1 MSFNI
6 ALSSLQAVTE
16 QLGTISNNI
25 ANAGTTGFK
34 SSRTNFGSLYAESQA
49 LGVEVIGQ
57 TQSISQN
64 GTLTTTGRTLDVA
77 IAGGGFLTMRTN
89 TGEQVY
95 SRAGVLNTDVNN
107 YLVNASGF
115 RLQGYPIDANGN
127 LLTGALGDL
136 QLQNGNQP
144 AKATDA
150 LAFVANLD
158 ANEAVPAVGP
168 FDASNAETYNSTYT
182 TRVYD
187 SLGIE
192 HALTQYFVK
201 TGSNTWNSHY
211 FMDGAALAGLPQP
224 ITFSTAGAI
233 SAPVGPVTVSFVP
246 AGADAM
252 AIAVDYT
259 GSTQFG
265 SDFLVTRNAATGYT
279 AGERTGL
286 AIEGNGQI
294 YATYSNGQRM
304 LQGQMVLANF
314 VDLQGLRNVGGT
326 AWAETKDSGA
336 ALVGVPGTG
345 QNGSIIAGTLES
357 SNVDLT
363 QQLVGL
369 MEAQR
374 NFQAT
379 TRVLTT
385 GKELNQVLFNAI

>member
-25 ANAGTTGFK
+25 ANAATTGFK
-34 SSRTNFGSLYAESQA
+34 SSRTNFGALYAESQA
-49 LGVEVIGQ
+49 IGVEVIGQ
-57 TQSISQN
+57 TQSMTQN
-64 GTLTTTGRTLDVA
+64 GTLSTTGRTLDVA
-77 IAGGGFLTMRTN
+77 IAGGGFLIMRSGN
-89 TGEQVY
+89 GEQVFT
-95 SRAGVLNTDVNN
+95 RAGVLNTDVNN

-115 RLQGYPIDANGN
+115 RVQGYPVDADGN
-127 LLTGALGDL
+127 LQTGALGDI
-136 QLQNGNQP
+136 QLRNGNLA
-144 AKATDA
+144 AKATDS

-158 ANEAVPAVGP
+158 ANEAVPAVVP
-168 FDASNAETYNSTYT
+168 FDAADAESYNSTYT

-192 HALTQYFVK
+192 HTLTQYFVK
-201 TGSNTWNSHY
+201 TADNQWDAHY
-211 FMDGAALAGLPQP
+211 YVDGAALGATQA
-224 ITFSTAGAI
+224 IEFSTGGVLT
-233 SAPVGPVTVSFVP
+233 APVGPVTVNFTP
-246 AGADAM
+246 TGADPM
-252 AIAVDYT
+252 AVALDYT

-265 SDFLVTRNAATGYT
+265 SNFLVTRNAATGYT

-286 AIEGNGQI
+286 AIESNGQI

-304 LQGQMVLANF
+304 LQGQLVLANF
-314 VDLQGLRNVGGT
+314 VNLQGLSNAGGT
-326 AWAETKDSGA
+326 AWTETEESGA

-345 QNGSIIAGTLES
+345 QNGSISSGTLES

-374 NFQAT
+374 NYQAT
-379 TRVLTT
+379 TRVLST